1 MVLVLQGC
9 EKERREQQGQGSRTV
24 GQQDSREDH
33 IPRLRQSFV
42 FLCILLSLLF
52 CVLLCTEYP
61 ERSGCC
67 GRGLFRGAA
76 VGMETDV
83 DIAGI
88 NRGIE

>member
-9 EKERREQQGQGSRTV
+9 EKESREQQGQDSRTA
-24 GQQDSREDH
+24 GQQGESHTSTWTDF
-33 IPRLRQSFV
+33 L